1 MGDGGG
7 VVLGRSVCFPLS
19 CPPSLSIPPSATQDI
34 SVKQLVETFAN
45 TIQIQI
51 QIQIKYDHFVS
62 ILFRASL
69 SVSEIKVKQ
78 KSRL

>member
-7 VVLGRSVCFPLS
+7 VVLGRSVCFPFS

-45 TIQIQI
+45 TIQIQM
-51 QIQIKYDHFVS
+51 QIQ
-62 ILFRASL
+62 
-69 SVSEIKVKQ
+69 VKPFCVYITQ
-78 KSRL
+78 CKPKRQ